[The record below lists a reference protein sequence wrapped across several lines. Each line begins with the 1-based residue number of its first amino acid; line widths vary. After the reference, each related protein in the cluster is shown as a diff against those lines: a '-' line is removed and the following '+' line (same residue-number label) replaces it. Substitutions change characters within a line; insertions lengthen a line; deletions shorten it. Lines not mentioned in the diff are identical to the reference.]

1 MKKIHTHDST
11 GEKAICGRSLMRES
25 KTSDGVRYFAFLR
38 VVNLRVFN
46 TVVKE
51 HQRCDACVSALD
63 RVGIPSNFFK
73 HQARFTVAAGIA
85 SESRCGT
92 N

>member
-1 MKKIHTHDST
+1 MKKIHTQDAT
-11 GEKAICGRSLMRES
+11 GEKAACGRKLIVKHDS
-25 KTSDGVRYFAFLR
+25 KLGYHVLR

-46 TVVKE
+46 TVISDD
-51 HQRCDACVSALD
+51 QRCEDCVSALD